1 MSLINNL
8 IDKFKPKEREDN
20 TDPFFDALISMTSDD
35 NSLYIGSGALKNSDI
50 FSAIRKIAGDIAD
63 TPLLYDDK
71 SSQLGIKLDTLLN
84 KAPNSNM
91 NAWSFWFSIM
101 SSCLL
106 NGNSYARIER
116 NSSNQI
122 TSIKVMPNNEVKVT
136 INDAGALTYY
146 YKDKYK
152 MSSSEVLH
160 FKIFT
165 KDGITG
171 ISPLYSLK
179 NQIRIQDHKNKAMT
193 KFLKSGLYG
202 KTVLKMSQANLDGK
216 AKENIRNKW
225 TDANNADSGTVVV
238 MSEGEDLT
246 NIPLDTSVLQIA
258 NSMPWT
264 TREIASAFGLPPDV
278 LGVENE
284 HSNNT
289 QSMLNYLQSTLTY
302 YFRCITSELDAK
314 LATGTHKFSF
324 DTSSLFTAD
333 PQAQFSMYE
342 DAINAGLLTI
352 NEARQKLGLPPL
364 PDRELIKKKGKNIEQ

>member
-1 MSLINNL
+1 
-8 IDKFKPKEREDN
+8 
-20 TDPFFDALISMTSDD
+20 
-35 NSLYIGSGALKNSDI
+35 
-50 FSAIRKIAGDIAD
+50 
-63 TPLLYDDK
+63 
-71 SSQLGIKLDTLLN
+71 
-84 KAPNSNM
+84 
-91 NAWSFWFSIM
+91 
-101 SSCLL
+101 
-106 NGNSYARIER
+106 
-116 NSSNQI
+116 
-122 TSIKVMPNNEVKVT
+122 
-136 INDAGALTYY
+136 
-146 YKDKYK
+146 
-152 MSSSEVLH
+152 
-160 FKIFT
+160 
-165 KDGITG
+165 
-171 ISPLYSLK
+171 
-179 NQIRIQDHKNKAMT
+179 
-193 KFLKSGLYG
+193 
-202 KTVLKMSQANLDGK
+202 MSQANLDGK

-364 PDRELIKKKGKNIEQ
+364 PDGELIEKKGKNIEQ